1 MDKINGHEVWLP
13 LLLPKDLWME
23 TGRWNVYGKE
33 LFRLKD
39 RKDSE
44 FCLGPTHEEAITD
57 LVRREVRSY
66 RQLPLMLYQFGT
78 KFRDEIRPRF
88 GVMRKDAYS
97 FHADE
102 KDLERYY
109 IEVFEA
115 YKRICDRCGFKYR
128 PVEATSG
135 AIGGSF
141 SHEFMVLAETGEEE
155 IVSCECGYG
164 ANAEKAEFKI
174 WESKPNTEALEE
186 IKEIHTPGVSSVEDV
201 GKLLKQ
207 SERKFIKTMI
217 YMADEKPVV
226 ALIRGDFEINE
237 HKLQSLLGASVVE
250 LSDEATIEKV
260 TGAPLG
266 FAGPQGL
273 RNVRIIADHSVKGI
287 VNGITG
293 ANKKDHHVSG
303 VNPGRDFIPETYAD
317 LRFVRKGDKCAK
329 CGKELTFHRGIEVG
343 HAFKLGLKYSK
354 AMKASYLDEA
364 GKENL
369 IVMGCYG
376 IGVSRILAATIEQS
390 NDENGI
396 IWPVALAPYQVS
408 IVPVNYDDEQTKKI
422 ADDIYSKLTA
432 EGVEV
437 ILDDRPERAG
447 IKFKDAD
454 LIGIPFRVT
463 IGEKNLKEGK
473 VELKARRDGQKDSK
487 LVAVD
492 DIVAETL
499 KLLRG

>member
-1 MDKINGHEVWLP
+1 
-13 LLLPKDLWME
+13 
-23 TGRWNVYGKE
+23 
-33 LFRLKD
+33 
-39 RKDSE
+39 
-44 FCLGPTHEEAITD
+44 
-57 LVRREVRSY
+57 
-66 RQLPLMLYQFGT
+66 
-78 KFRDEIRPRF
+78 
-88 GVMRKDAYS
+88 
-97 FHADE
+97 
-102 KDLERYY
+102 
-109 IEVFEA
+109 
-115 YKRICDRCGFKYR
+115 
-128 PVEATSG
+128 
-135 AIGGSF
+135 
-141 SHEFMVLAETGEEE
+141 
-155 IVSCECGYG
+155 
-164 ANAEKAEFKI
+164 
-174 WESKPNTEALEE
+174 
-186 IKEIHTPGVSSVEDV
+186 
-201 GKLLKQ
+201 
-207 SERKFIKTMI
+207 
-217 YMADEKPVV
+217 
-226 ALIRGDFEINE
+226 
-237 HKLQSLLGASVVE
+237 
-250 LSDEATIEKV
+250 
-260 TGAPLG
+260 
-266 FAGPQGL
+266 
-273 RNVRIIADHSVKGI
+273 VKGI

-303 VNPGRDFIPETYAD
+303 VNPGRDFTPETYAD

-343 HAFKLGLKYSK
+343 HTFKLGLKYSK

-432 EGVEV
+432 AGVEV

-454 LIGIPFRVT
+454 LIGIPFRIT
-463 IGEKNLKEGK
+463 IGEKNLKDGK

-487 LVAVD
+487 LIAVD
-492 DIVAETL
+492 AVIDETL